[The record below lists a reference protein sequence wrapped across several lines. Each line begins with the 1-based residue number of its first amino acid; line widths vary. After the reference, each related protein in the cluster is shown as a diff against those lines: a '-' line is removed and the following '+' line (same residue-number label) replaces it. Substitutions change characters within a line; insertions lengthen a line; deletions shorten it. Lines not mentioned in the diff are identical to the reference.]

1 MEFTFLLFMI
11 LNINMQEIEVEEK
24 IIKASST
31 KKFIHNKKKKF
42 FKLFVPAIKNVHN
55 ELMKQYISAS
65 NDINNSINLE
75 HINLLKKE
83 YKVKTDEELL
93 MALKP
98 HPQSITLAQAAME
111 SGWATSRFFL
121 EANNVFGMWCSNDT
135 QPRISAEQKRAGGKI
150 IWLRK
155 FDTIEDSIRA
165 YYKLLATA
173 KAYKEFR
180 ELNMKTDNPYEL
192 VKKLDKYSEL
202 GSVYGQELSKVIKY
216 NNLTKYDK

>member
-11 LNINMQEIEVEEK
+11 LGLDIQTINVEDSFVK
-24 IIKASST
+24 SSH
-31 KKFIHNKKKKF
+31 KKKYVSNKKKNF
-42 FKLFVPAIKNVHN
+42 YKLFVPAIKNVHN
-55 ELMKQYISAS
+55 ELLLKYQQIAK
-65 NDINNSINLE
+65 DINESINIQE
-75 HINLLKKE
+75 INRLKKE
-83 YKVKTDEELL
+83 YKVKTDGELL

-98 HPQSITLAQAAME
+98 HPKSITLAQAAME

-135 QPRISAEQKRAGGKI
+135 QPRIPAEQKRAGDTT

-155 FDTIEDSIRA
+155 FDTVEDSIRA
-165 YYKLLATA
+165 YYKLLSTA

-202 GSVYGQELSKVIKY
+202 GKEYGVALAKVIKY